1 MRTMFIV
8 TLSALLFLSAPVVAS
23 AHGTLSEIATI
34 IMHLNHYPTTD
45 DKKVLTEIAAD
56 PQATAGD
63 KIIAGALMRMQH
75 RVEGADADALRKLAV
90 DDATPATE
98 KELATILLGIAHHPS
113 SADAARLKAIAE

>member
-1 MRTMFIV
+1 MFIAI
-8 TLSALLFLSAPVVAS
+8 LSALLFMSAPVVAS
-23 AHGTLSEIATI
+23 AHGALSEIATI
-34 IMHLNHYPTTD
+34 IIHLNHYPTTD
-45 DKKVLTEIAAD
+45 EKKVLAAITAD
-56 PQATAGD
+56 PQATDGD

-75 RVEGADADALRKLAV
+75 RVEGVDADALRKLAG